1 MNNDYSLVILQ
12 KRFCLLVFPFTTQQ
26 YFTLKDK
33 TILFMVCLCIEIFNQ
48 HFTDQPFN
56 WLLGCDEEF
65 DDILQL
71 ICPLE
76 INNNISFIE
85 PFECSVSANEKLI
98 EYAPCNNNENVEQ
111 LKTRKKPSHKNDTG
125 NSKRGRP
132 RMTPISDNLLRQRRD
147 AANARE
153 RRRMNQMTRAY
164 TILKEKLPNNEK
176 IISKKQIVDQVD
188 KLDHNYY
195 HSS

>member
-1 MNNDYSLVILQ
+1 MILLRSVCALRLAMN
-12 KRFCLLVFPFTTQQ
+12 T
-26 YFTLKDK
+26 
-33 TILFMVCLCIEIFNQ
+33 
-48 HFTDQPFN
+48 FTDTIN
-56 WLLGCDEEF
+56 WLPGCDEEF

-85 PFECSVSANEKLI
+85 PFECSVSTNENII
-98 EYAPCNNNENVEQ
+98 EYPPCNNENAET
-111 LKTRKKPSHKNDTG
+111 LKTRKKPSHKTDAG

-164 TILKEKLPNNEK
+164 TVLKEKLPNNEK
-176 IISKKQIVDQVD
+176 IISKKQIVDQVFR
-188 KLDHNYY
+188 
-195 HSS
+195 

>member
-1 MNNDYSLVILQ
+1 
-12 KRFCLLVFPFTTQQ
+12 
-26 YFTLKDK
+26 
-33 TILFMVCLCIEIFNQ
+33 MVCLCVETSHKYLLIELIE
-48 HFTDQPFN
+48 
-56 WLLGCDEEF
+56 LGCDEEF

-85 PFECSVSANEKLI
+85 PFECSVSTNENII
-98 EYAPCNNNENVEQ
+98 EYQPCNNENLEQ
-111 LKTRKKPSHKNDTG
+111 LKPRKKPPHKNDSV

-176 IISKKQIVDQVD
+176 IISKKQIVDQV
-188 KLDHNYY
+188 K
-195 HSS
+195 